1 MSSCNAMPP
10 KKVNKVENFNNNS
23 YMLLNQKE
31 TKKENECSFNYY
43 NILLVLGLMVFV
55 YLFWMKY
62 NN

>member
-1 MSSCNAMPP
+1 MSSCNAMPS
-10 KKVNKVENFNNNS
+10 KKVKVENFNNNS

-31 TKKENECSFNYY
+31 TQKENECSFNYY
-43 NILLVLGLMVFV
+43 NILLVLGLIVFV